1 MPDLQQSAS
10 RGIVMRNQINFG
22 MDCYQIDASSN
33 VIFEDN
39 HCLGI
44 NLFSR
49 GSGTK
54 LVHHN
59 KVYRSYYLLS
69 YTLFALISSL
79 SFAIWCAA
87 AGSTYGGP
95 AATGVFFARNS
106 EKFVFGGD
114 QEELTTD
121 AGYANYFGTVSPSTD
136 GLTLT
141 MATDPSYPEWCD
153 PNTGC
158 RYLDSNRTG
167 AAVYVLAGEGAGQ
180 MRVVTGGGTAYNRSW
195 EIDKPFGGSGGGVR
209 TGSAHVHSTDR
220 FCRVVYA
227 INIALD

>member
-1 MPDLQQSAS
+1 MPDLKQSAS

-39 HCLGI
+39 YCLGI

-49 GSGTK
+49 GSGT
-54 LVHHN
+54 LARLNEIQWNWTFWHIVDNAFSHTVN
-59 KVYRSYYLLS
+59 V
-69 YTLFALISSL
+69 AVCSL
-79 SFAIWCAA
+79 RCSPRYAA

-95 AATGVFFARNS
+95 AATGVFFARNT

-121 AGYANYFGTVSPSTD
+121 AGFANYFGKVSPSAD

-141 MATDPSYPEWCD
+141 MASDPSYPVWCD

-167 AAVYVLAGEGAGQ
+167 AAVYVLAGQGAGQ

-195 EIDKPFGGSGGGVR
+195 HIDRPFGGEGGGV
-209 TGSAHVHSTDR
+209 STT
-220 FCRVVYA
+220 
-227 INIALD
+227 